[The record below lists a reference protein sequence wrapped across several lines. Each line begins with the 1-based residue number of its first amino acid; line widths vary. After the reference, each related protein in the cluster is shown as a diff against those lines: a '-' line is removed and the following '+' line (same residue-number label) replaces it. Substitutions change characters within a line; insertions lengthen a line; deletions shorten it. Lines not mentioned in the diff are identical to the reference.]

1 MALCAARRQNILG
14 RMIKLVIVDPHSL
27 VREALQKRLETAVG
41 LEIVG
46 STGRYEDALQQTRLL
61 APDVILLETK
71 APGGLQ
77 TLQTLR
83 RLCPACAV
91 IVLTSYP
98 DSQEEDQARQMGAAS
113 YLLKTLDT
121 KSLVGEIRTVARRM
135 ENRPDDGVVPS
146 GGEATALR

>member
-1 MALCAARRQNILG
+1 MV
-14 RMIKLVIVDPHSL
+14 KLLIVDSHSL

-46 STGRYEDALQQTRLL
+46 STGRYEDALQQARLL

-83 RLCPACAV
+83 QICPYCAV

-121 KSLVGEIRTVARRM
+121 KSLVREIRDVARLAQS
-135 ENRPDDGVVPS
+135 ELAS
-146 GGEATALR
+146 A